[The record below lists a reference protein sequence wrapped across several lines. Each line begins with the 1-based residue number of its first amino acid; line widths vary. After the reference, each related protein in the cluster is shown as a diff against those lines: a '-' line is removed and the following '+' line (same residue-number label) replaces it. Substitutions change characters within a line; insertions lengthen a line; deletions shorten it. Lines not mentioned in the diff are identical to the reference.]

1 MKSLPFIYIY
11 IYICVCVCVCVCVS
25 KKKRLYID
33 DLWEKNFL
41 FNFTT
46 RK

>member
-1 MKSLPFIYIY
+1 M
-11 IYICVCVCVCVCVS
+11 CVCVCVFL
-25 KKKRLYID
+25 KKQRLYID